1 MGAARRKT
9 NPALWI
15 VSNPPKGVLSET
27 QAWERVR
34 AIADKLE
41 HKSSRNDL
49 VAIANMM
56 LAQLRKGVHA
66 NPGATSGKR
75 VKMSNDVQAI
85 VYDHVTQGPRCHG
98 YGDADIDLKTRGD
111 TLSITGLHERTGVEM
126 FGLADGSVL
135 IKHKHGKPVWG
146 ELPA

>member
-15 VSNPPKGVLSET
+15 VSNPPKGVLSES
-27 QAWERVR
+27 QAWSRVR
-34 AIADKLE
+34 AIADQLE
-41 HKSSRNDL
+41 QKSARNDL
-49 VAIANMM
+49 VAIATMM
-56 LAQLRKGVHA
+56 LAQLRNGVHA
-66 NPGATSGKR
+66 NPSSGKR

-135 IKHKHGKPVWG
+135 IKHKSRKPVWG